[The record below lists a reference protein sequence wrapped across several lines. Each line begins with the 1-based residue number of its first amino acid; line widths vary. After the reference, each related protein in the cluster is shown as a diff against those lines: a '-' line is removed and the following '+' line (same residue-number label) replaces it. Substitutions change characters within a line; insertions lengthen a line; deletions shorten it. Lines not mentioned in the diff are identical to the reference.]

1 MPKPTNAPISC
12 LMRPS
17 DAWKTRLGMLLPQG
31 ETIAIERVLNA
42 TDAVDRLA
50 EAMERALEAGMSSDG
65 RVDMKTA
72 AAHLLRDIMHAQ
84 KGIGGK

>member
-1 MPKPTNAPISC
+1 
-12 LMRPS
+12 
-17 DAWKTRLGMLLPQG
+17 MLLPQG
-31 ETIAIERVLNA
+31 ESIALERVLNA

-50 EAMERALEAGMSSDG
+50 EAMERALDAGSSADG

-72 AAHLLRDIMHAQ
+72 AAHLLQDILHAQ